1 MALGQ
6 GPQTALLCSIHT
18 FLCSRLA
25 NRRWWGSAAFTVGRI
40 GEVPSEALSLK
51 PLPLVSDWSVLI
63 QMRTPKSSQFDLS
76 KRHCPDWSEWSYSDW
91 SEKMQMREI

>member
-25 NRRWWGSAAFTVGRI
+25 KRLWWGSAAFTVGRI